1 MVILCHSS
9 SLVISRITNYLRQG
23 LPSKIYLL
31 SFIQP
36 QSEYSLALKI
46 YGRPTTDKIYKWTK
60 LMVKDGFLEQ
70 DKKKK
75 LFKAKIQPLAVE
87 IGKELESRGSDF
99 NDQEV
104 LLLHRLLES
113 TNVKKTFEPYFSR
126 DKNLNAVSLTCVSYS
141 LIAGVVLLISK
152 YISNDSSPSPSIGK
166 LLSTKGDLPET
177 VSLGREHLLKVK
189 ESFSLFQQNR
199 ASLGLERFDNL
210 RIDAIEK
217 LFEARLGVF
226 FNLPDSFLQ
235 KLLKLSP
242 IGENMAES
250 VNVAFTVTSLGPFI
264 SKLVEAEVKKLN
276 LK

>member
-1 MVILCHSS
+1 
-9 SLVISRITNYLRQG
+9 
-23 LPSKIYLL
+23 
-31 SFIQP
+31 
-36 QSEYSLALKI
+36 
-46 YGRPTTDKIYKWTK
+46 
-60 LMVKDGFLEQ
+60 
-70 DKKKK
+70 
-75 LFKAKIQPLAVE
+75 
-87 IGKELESRGSDF
+87 
-99 NDQEV
+99 V

-152 YISNDSSPSPSIGK
+152 YISKDSSPLPSIGK